1 MILICYDIH
10 NTRNRT
16 KLSKY
21 LERYG
26 RRLQFSI
33 FEIDQH
39 YTVLSTIKTTIKQD
53 FAIRLR
59 DNDSILIVPMLASMD
74 HKIIRH
80 GAKIQKEKGYVTIC
94 A

>member
-26 RRLQFSI
+26 RRLQYSI

-39 YTVLSTIKTTIKQD
+39 YTVLDTIKSTTKQD

-59 DNDSILIVPMLASMD
+59 NNDSILIVPMPASME

-80 GAKIQKEKGYVTIC
+80 GAKIQKEKQYITIC